1 MTRTEALAIL
11 RTAAPELRARFGVS
25 RLGLFG
31 SVARDEAGPDSDVDL
46 VAEFDVGA
54 TLSAFGLLELEAR
67 LSELLG
73 RPARIA
79 ALSRMNKVLRASVDR
94 DLVYA

>member
-1 MTRTEALAIL
+1 MTRDQTLARLHEALPDL
-11 RTAAPELRARFGVS
+11 RRRYGVV

-31 SVARDEAGPDSDVDL
+31 SVARGEAAPESDVDL
-46 VAEFDVGA
+46 VAEFAPGEAPGLAFFDLEA
-54 TLSAFGLLELEAR
+54 ELSA
-67 LSELLG
+67 LLG

-79 ALSRMNKVLRASVDR
+79 GLARMNKVVRASVER

>member
-1 MTRTEALAIL
+1 MTRAEALAIL
-11 RTAAPELRARFGVS
+11 RTATPELRAHFGVA

-46 VAEFDVGA
+46 VAEFEKGA
-54 TLSAFGLLELEAR
+54 TLSAFGLLELEER
-67 LSELLG
+67 LTELLG

>member
-1 MTRTEALAIL
+1 MTRAEALTAL
-11 RTAAPELRARFGVS
+11 RAAAPELRARFGVT

-31 SVARDEAGPDSDVDL
+31 SIARDEARPDSDVDL
-46 VAEFDVGA
+46 VAEFDAGA
-54 TLSAFGLLELEAR
+54 KLSAFGLLELEAR

-73 RPARIA
+73 RPTRIA